1 MLTILSFI
9 RITNNVMWCFFSLKF
24 EKKNYLAFSFTLHI
38 TYSLILHTAEK
49 DEMKCFAQI

>member
-38 TYSLILHTAEK
+38 TYGLILHTAEK